1 MLLISQY
8 SFPHHSQI
16 PHNENELH
24 SINGA
29 PKIDDW
35 TGNICK
41 SSTLSI
47 KINLRWKNRA
57 GSTFRLRWSV
67 PSRPGRRG
75 QRRPSKAAQQIQSAG
90 RGLGQ
95 SREVWSCRC
104 AGKQGQCFLGR
115 TRQSTGFLLTI
126 YKTA

>member
-8 SFPHHSQI
+8 GFPHHSQI
-16 PHNENELH
+16 PRNENELH

-57 GSTFRLRWSV
+57 VSTFRLGWSV

-75 QRRPSKAAQQIQSAG
+75 QRRPGKVAQQIQSAG

-95 SREVWSCRC
+95 SQEVQRSRGSASWGEPGR
-104 AGKQGQCFLGR
+104 ALGFYSPSIKLPR
-115 TRQSTGFLLTI
+115 
-126 YKTA
+126 